1 MSGNGE
7 LFRRRVKWWHGL
19 VFFFA
24 ALGFQVFL
32 VLLLAVASLVGI
44 FGGSAAEVT
53 AAMFSPTLVSAQVVL
68 TSTMLVA
75 LSLGLPRAFR
85 VSAAI
90 WLGFA
95 AVRPL
100 QIALSLV
107 GIVGAGVLV
116 DQVTFLL
123 HSAAPT
129 FFDSTGLD
137 ALNRVFLDASPLVF
151 AVLTLIISVGP
162 GLGEEMFFRGIILRS
177 FRITMPAWG
186 AVVLSSLLFAV
197 LHMNMLQGV
206 GVMLIGLYLGFV
218 ALSTGSVW
226 PGVAAHTLNNLLC
239 ALFARYD
246 SEGAGSVWE
255 TGHSAWV
262 LLAAAGVTA
271 ASVIALR
278 ACREKKSIAIS

>member
-7 LFRRRVKWWHGL
+7 LFRRHVKWWHGL

-24 ALGFQVFL
+24 ALGFQFFL
-32 VLLLAVASLVGI
+32 VLLLALASLIGI

-53 AAMFSPTLVSAQVVL
+53 AAMFSPALVSAQVVL
-68 TSTMLVA
+68 TSMMLVA

-85 VSAAI
+85 VPAAI

-100 QIALSLV
+100 QIALALI
-107 GIVGAGVLV
+107 GIVGAGMLV

-151 AVLTLIISVGP
+151 ACLTLIISAGP
-162 GLGEEMFFRGIILRS
+162 GLGEELFFRGIILRA
-177 FRITMPAWG
+177 FHVAMPAWG
-186 AVVLSSLLFAV
+186 AILLSSLLFAV

-239 ALFARYD
+239 AVFARYD
-246 SEGAGSVWE
+246 PEGAGDIWN
-255 TGHSAWV
+255 TGHSPLV

-271 ASVIALR
+271 FSVIALR
-278 ACREKKSIAIS
+278 ACREKRSIAVS